1 MNLFFK
7 LQNIISCYGYFFD
20 KIKQNVETDDNST
33 PSHEEEVNFVIEY
46 SSFGSLKER
55 ILDKKNNFKIM
66 KLYFIL
72 WKYVKD

>member
-7 LQNIISCYGYFFD
+7 HQNIISCHGHFFD

-33 PSHEEEVNFVIEY
+33 PSHKEEVKRKVNFVIEY

-55 ILDKKNNFKIM
+55 ILDKKK
-66 KLYFIL
+66 
-72 WKYVKD
+72 

>member
-33 PSHEEEVNFVIEY
+33 PSHEEEVKRKVNFVIEY
-46 SSFGSLKER
+46 SSFRSLKER
-55 ILDKKNNFKIM
+55 ILDKKK
-66 KLYFIL
+66 
-72 WKYVKD
+72 